1 MTLLTLSRLQYNYD
15 HKEEC
20 EDVTSGDVIK
30 AKDCDIDNI
39 ETSDEEVLVKDWNI
53 SDKDIEEVFNVNVI
67 PDVCDNDIK
76 TQQDN
81 DNLCQSIRRI
91 LCDQSLKN
99 HSQYKKMFVIIDDII
114 YFKCKR
120 SKHKQLNYLELVVPK
135 VFIPKILEEYHT
147 NNGHLAQNKTEDT
160 IREKY
165 WFLALEILQDN
176 TVGNAIAM
184 VLSLGLRNHL
194 VRSQDLKKQRSL

>member
-15 HKEEC
+15 HKKEC
-20 EDVTSGDVIK
+20 EGLTSGDVIK

-53 SDKDIEEVFNVNVI
+53 SDKDIEEVFNVKVI

-81 DNLCQSIRRI
+81 NLCQSIRI

-99 HSQYKKMFVIIDDII
+99 QSQYKKMFVIIDDII
-114 YFKCKR
+114 YFKCK
-120 SKHKQLNYLELVVPK
+120 
-135 VFIPKILEEYHT
+135 
-147 NNGHLAQNKTEDT
+147 
-160 IREKY
+160 
-165 WFLALEILQDN
+165 
-176 TVGNAIAM
+176 
-184 VLSLGLRNHL
+184 
-194 VRSQDLKKQRSL
+194 